1 MQCITFFHMISNLFG
16 LISFKVHQFPRKNAN
31 CTKKMTP
38 AAKINVVF
46 PFYLLLFLTFLWLLT
61 QSCRTDFLCNLL
73 LGTALLLIGEINW
86 QLRRSVCSKI
96 T

>member
-1 MQCITFFHMISNLFG
+1 MISNPFG

-38 AAKINVVF
+38 AAKVDVAF

-61 QSCRTDFLCNLL
+61 SIMPYILFVQFATEYGLTSN
-73 LGTALLLIGEINW
+73 
-86 QLRRSVCSKI
+86 
-96 T
+96 